1 MSNFY
6 SNNTSYYNPAPI
18 ERIVAM
24 LTYLNCWIG
33 FIWLII
39 AAILKKEIK
48 PFMRYHIF
56 QSIFIAFALFIIQMG
71 LSLLLSIIDFV
82 PVVNRIVNIIFGFF
96 TTNLQIFFG
105 YSVIQT
111 FIFLILLYLAIGA
124 VFGKYSYLPVVSD
137 IIKQNV
143 R

>member
-1 MSNFY
+1 MPNY
-6 SNNTSYYNPAPI
+6 NNNTYYYNPAPV
-18 ERIVAM
+18 ERIIAM

-48 PFMRYHIF
+48 PFLRYHIF

-71 LSLLLSIIDFV
+71 LNLIMSLINYIPFI
-82 PVVNRIVNIIFGFF
+82 NRIVNIILNFF

-105 YSVIQT
+105 YSVIQA
-111 FIFLILLYLAIGA
+111 FIFLILVYLAIGA
-124 VFGKYSYLPVVSD
+124 VLGKYSYLPVVSD
-137 IIKQNV
+137 IIKQNI

>member
-1 MSNFY
+1 MPNY
-6 SNNTSYYNPAPI
+6 NNTYYYNPAPV
-18 ERIVAM
+18 ERIIAM

-48 PFMRYHIF
+48 PFLRYHIF

-71 LSLLLSIIDFV
+71 LNLIMSLINYIPFI
-82 PVVNRIVNIIFGFF
+82 NRIVNIIFNFF

-105 YSVIQT
+105 YSVIQA
-111 FIFLILLYLAIGA
+111 FIFLILVYLAIGA
-124 VFGKYSYLPVVSD
+124 VLGKYSYLPVVSD
-137 IIKQNV
+137 IIKQNI

>member
-1 MSNFY
+1 MPNY
-6 SNNTSYYNPAPI
+6 NNNTYYNPAPLEKI
-18 ERIVAM
+18 IAM
-24 LTYLNCWIG
+24 LTYINCWVG

-71 LSLLLSIIDFV
+71 LNLLI
-82 PVVNRIVNIIFGFF
+82 NIINYIPVINKIVSLFTNFF
-96 TTNLQIFFG
+96 TTGLQIFLG
-105 YSVIQT
+105 YSVIEA
-111 FIFLILLYLAIGA
+111 FIFIILLYLAVGA
-124 VFGKYSYLPVVSD
+124 AMGRYSYLPVVSD
-137 IIKQNV
+137 IIKQNI

>member
-1 MSNFY
+1 MPNY
-6 SNNTSYYNPAPI
+6 NNNTYYYNPAPVEKI
-18 ERIVAM
+18 IAM

-48 PFMRYHIF
+48 PFLRYHIF

-71 LSLLLSIIDFV
+71 LNLIMSLINYIPFI
-82 PVVNRIVNIIFGFF
+82 NRIVNIIFNFF

-105 YSVIQT
+105 YSVIQA
-111 FIFLILLYLAIGA
+111 FIFLILVYLAIGA
-124 VFGKYSYLPVVSD
+124 VLGKYSYLPVVSD
-137 IIKQNV
+137 IIKQNI

>member
-1 MSNFY
+1 MSSYN
-6 SNNTSYYNPAPI
+6 NNTSYYNPAPLEKI
-18 ERIVAM
+18 IAM

-39 AAILKKEIK
+39 AAILKKGIK

-71 LSLLLSIIDFV
+71 LNLLLNLINFIPIINKIVSIVF
-82 PVVNRIVNIIFGFF
+82 NFF
-96 TTNLQIFFG
+96 TSGLQIFFG
-105 YSVIQT
+105 YSVIQA
-111 FIFLILLYLAIGA
+111 FIFIILLYLAIGA
-124 VFGKYSYLPVVSD
+124 AMGRDSYLPVVSD
-137 IIKQNV
+137 IIKQNI

>member
-1 MSNFY
+1 
-6 SNNTSYYNPAPI
+6 
-18 ERIVAM
+18 
-24 LTYLNCWIG
+24 
-33 FIWLII
+33 
-39 AAILKKEIK
+39 
-48 PFMRYHIF
+48 
-56 QSIFIAFALFIIQMG
+56 MG

>member
-1 MSNFY
+1 M
-6 SNNTSYYNPAPI
+6 
-18 ERIVAM
+18 ERIIAM

-48 PFMRYHIF
+48 PFLRYHIF

-71 LSLLLSIIDFV
+71 LNLIMSLINYIPFI
-82 PVVNRIVNIIFGFF
+82 NRIVNIIFNFF

-105 YSVIQT
+105 YSVIQA
-111 FIFLILLYLAIGA
+111 FIFLILVYLAIGA
-124 VFGKYSYLPVVSD
+124 VLGKYSYLPVVSD
-137 IIKQNV
+137 IIKQNI

>member
-1 MSNFY
+1 MPNY
-6 SNNTSYYNPAPI
+6 NNTYYYNPAPVEKI
-18 ERIVAM
+18 IAM

-48 PFMRYHIF
+48 PFLRYHIF

-71 LSLLLSIIDFV
+71 LNLIMSLINYIPFI
-82 PVVNRIVNIIFGFF
+82 NRIVNIIFNFF

-105 YSVIQT
+105 YSVIQA
-111 FIFLILLYLAIGA
+111 FIFLILVYLAIGA
-124 VFGKYSYLPVVSD
+124 VLGKYSYLPVVSD
-137 IIKQNV
+137 IIKQNI

>member
-1 MSNFY
+1 MPNY
-6 SNNTSYYNPAPI
+6 NNNTYYYNPAPVEKI
-18 ERIVAM
+18 IAM

-39 AAILKKEIK
+39 AAILKKEIN
-48 PFMRYHIF
+48 PFLRYHIF

-71 LSLLLSIIDFV
+71 LNLIMSLINYIPFI
-82 PVVNRIVNIIFGFF
+82 NRIVNIIFNFF

-105 YSVIQT
+105 YSVIQAY
-111 FIFLILLYLAIGA
+111 IFLILVYLAIGA
-124 VFGKYSYLPVVSD
+124 VLGKYSYLPVVSD
-137 IIKQNV
+137 IIKQNI

>member
-1 MSNFY
+1 MPNY
-6 SNNTSYYNPAPI
+6 NNNTYYYNPAPV
-18 ERIVAM
+18 ERIIAM

-48 PFMRYHIF
+48 PFLRYHIF

-71 LSLLLSIIDFV
+71 LNLIMSLINYIPFI
-82 PVVNRIVNIIFGFF
+82 NRIVNIIFNFF

-105 YSVIQT
+105 YSVIQA
-111 FIFLILLYLAIGA
+111 FIFLILVYLAIGA
-124 VFGKYSYLPVVSD
+124 VLGKYSYLPVVSD
-137 IIKQNV
+137 IIKQNI

>member
-1 MSNFY
+1 MSNY
-6 SNNTSYYNPAPI
+6 TNNTYHYNPAPL
-18 ERIVAM
+18 ERIIAM

-39 AAILKKEIK
+39 AAFLKKEIK

-71 LSLLLSIIDFV
+71 LNLLVSVIDFI
-82 PVVNRIVNIIFGFF
+82 PVINKIVNIILNFF
-96 TTNLQIFFG
+96 TTGLQIFFG
-105 YSVIQT
+105 YSVIQA
-111 FIFLILLYLAIGA
+111 FILLILVYLAIGA
-124 VFGKYSYLPVVSD
+124 VLGKYSYLPVVSD